1 MEKAITFLSFAV
13 SIITLL
19 FVYRQVKDASKATKS
34 QIATGL
40 IDQLY
45 ADMTFQ
51 NNFERI
57 LADTVAFRLDEKEQ
71 PFITYKDAQE
81 ERDIWLEFNIYLNRF
96 QILGNL
102 FDLGVLGKRDLLG
115 LRYEILKTGRNKAVR
130 DYFKYLNDA
139 YQRLSG
145 VEHDHFYALKK
156 LYLAFEYKDD
166 EKQSFKKCRFDYTAD
181 VQKTLSDWPP
191 SSFSWDKLLN

>member
-34 QIATGL
+34 QIA
-40 IDQLY
+40 DQLY

-57 LADTVAFRLDEKEQ
+57 LADTVSFRLDEKEQ
-71 PFITYKDAQE
+71 PLITYKDAQE

-96 QILGNL
+96 QIPGNF
-102 FDLGVLGKRDLLG
+102 FDLDVLGKRDLLG
-115 LRYEILKTGRNKAVR
+115 LRNEILKTWA
-130 DYFKYLNDA
+130 
-139 YQRLSG
+139 
-145 VEHDHFYALKK
+145 
-156 LYLAFEYKDD
+156 
-166 EKQSFKKCRFDYTAD
+166 KQGS
-181 VQKTLSDWPP
+181 
-191 SSFSWDKLLN
+191 

>member
-19 FVYRQVKDASKATKS
+19 FVYSQVKDASKATKS
-34 QIATGL
+34 QIA
-40 IDQLY
+40 DQLY

-57 LADTVAFRLDEKEQ
+57 LADTVSFRLDEKEQ
-71 PFITYKDAQE
+71 PLITYKDAQE

-96 QILGNL
+96 QIPGNL

-115 LRYEILKTGRNKAVR
+115 LRNEILKTWARQG
-130 DYFKYLNDA
+130 
-139 YQRLSG
+139 S
-145 VEHDHFYALKK
+145 
-156 LYLAFEYKDD
+156 
-166 EKQSFKKCRFDYTAD
+166 
-181 VQKTLSDWPP
+181 
-191 SSFSWDKLLN
+191 

>member
-57 LADTVAFRLDEKEQ
+57 LADTVSFRLDKKEQ
-71 PFITYKDAQE
+71 PLITYKDAQE
-81 ERDIWLEFNIYLNRF
+81 ERDIWLEFNFYLNRF

-115 LRYEILKTGRNKAVR
+115 LRFEILKTGRNKEVR
-130 DYFKYLNDA
+130 KYFKYLNEEYKDV
-139 YQRLSG
+139 SG

-156 LYLAFEYKDD
+156 LYLAFEYEDD
-166 EKQSFKKCRFDYTAD
+166 EKKSFKECKFTYHKE
-181 VQKTLSDWPP
+181 VEKTLHDWPP
-191 SSFSWDKLLN
+191 SSFSLDKW